1 MTVTD
6 GLSNLGAALILGG
19 FLCAALFGHWLGWR
33 LVGHGRR
40 VAVRAYAAGRGLA
53 RPTRPFRERMAQRFP
68 RLWPWLRR
76 RVEPRRFD
84 GLALTLLVA
93 AALYLALLFAGLVE
107 EVLESYEIDAAD
119 DAIAAFFASYR
130 NPYLIRLFTWITE
143 LGDMATLT
151 AVAIVAT
158 GFLWARGPAGGIQ
171 AVWVTVAGSQVTSWA
186 GKFLIDR
193 GRPDFELDVVAWSPS
208 FPSGHATGAM
218 AVYGI
223 IAYVI
228 ARDLPTG
235 HRRFAVIYWVAILIA
250 AIGFSRIYL
259 SVHHAS
265 DVAAGFLVGGFWVL
279 AGVAVLE
286 YVRLHLQPE
295 ISNDHNKHWF

>member
-1 MTVTD
+1 MTD
-6 GLSNLGAALILGG
+6 PAGLPNLVAIALLAAMLAAALL
-19 FLCAALFGHWLGWR
+19 GHWVGWR
-33 LVGHGRR
+33 LVLHGRR
-40 VAVRAYAAGRGLA
+40 LAIRAYVARRTLE
-53 RPTRPFRERMAQRFP
+53 RPTRPFRDGFSSRFP
-68 RLWPWLRR
+68 RTWSWLRR
-76 RVEPRRFD
+76 RIDPRRFD

-93 AALYLALLFAGLVE
+93 AAAYMAVLFAGLVE
-107 EVLESYEIDAAD
+107 EVLESDEIDAID
-119 DAIAAFFASYR
+119 DAIAAFFAGYR

-143 LGDMATLT
+143 LGDMTTLT

-158 GFLWARGPAGGIQ
+158 GFLWARGPAWGIP

-193 GRPDFELDVVAWSPS
+193 GRPEFELDVAAWSPS

-250 AIGFSRIYL
+250 AIGFSRVYL

-265 DVAAGFLVGGFWVL
+265 DVAAGFLVGGFWLL
-279 AGVAVLE
+279 AGVVFIE
-286 YVRLHLQPE
+286 YSRL
-295 ISNDHNKHWF
+295 K

>member
-1 MTVTD
+1 MTD
-6 GLSNLGAALILGG
+6 PAGLSNPIALLLLAALLAVG
-19 FLCAALFGHWLGWR
+19 LFGHWLGWH
-33 LVGHGRR
+33 LFGHGRR
-40 VAVRAYAAGRGLA
+40 LAARAYVARRSLD
-53 RPTRPFRERMAQRFP
+53 RPTRPLRARLAEQFP
-68 RLWPWLRR
+68 RAWPWLRR
-76 RVEPRRFD
+76 RGDPRRFD

-93 AALYLALLFAGLVE
+93 AAAYMAVLFAGLVE
-107 EVLESYEIDAAD
+107 EVLESDEIDAID
-119 DAIAAFFASYR
+119 DAIAAVFAGYR
-130 NPYLIRLFTWITE
+130 NPYLIRLFTWVTQ
-143 LGDMATLT
+143 LGDTMTLA

-158 GFLWARGPAGGIQ
+158 GFLWARGPVWGIA

-193 GRPDFELDVVAWSPS
+193 GRPEFELDVAAWSPS

-259 SVHHAS
+259 TVHHAS

-279 AGVAVLE
+279 AGVVVLE
-286 YVRLHLQPE
+286 YSRLVPK
-295 ISNDHNKHWF
+295 S

>member
-1 MTVTD
+1 MTAPE
-6 GLSNLGAALILGG
+6 GLSNLDATLVLGG
-19 FLCAALFGHWLGWR
+19 AVCAALFGHWLGWR

-40 VAVRAYAAGRGLA
+40 LAVRAYAAGRGLA
-53 RPTRPFRERMAQRFP
+53 RPTRPLRARLARRFP
-68 RLWPWLRR
+68 RLWSWLQR

-93 AALYLALLFAGLVE
+93 AAVYLALLFAGLVE

-119 DAIAAFFASYR
+119 DAIAAFVASYR
-130 NPYLIRLFTWITE
+130 NPYLITVFTWITE

-151 AVAIVAT
+151 AAAIVAT
-158 GFLWARGPAGGIQ
+158 GFLWARGPAAGIH
-171 AVWVTVAGSQVTSWA
+171 AVWVTVAGSQVTTWT

-228 ARDLPTG
+228 ARGLPTG

-279 AGVAVLE
+279 AGIAVLE
-286 YVRLHLQPE
+286 YSRLALN
-295 ISNDHNKHWF
+295 SRD

>member
-1 MTVTD
+1 MSD
-6 GLSNLGAALILGG
+6 PADLSNAAALGL
-19 FLCAALFGHWLGWR
+19 LAAMLAAALLGHWLGWR

-40 VAVRAYAAGRGLA
+40 LAARAYVA
-53 RPTRPFRERMAQRFP
+53 RRRLDGPTRPFRDGFSSRFP
-68 RLWPWLRR
+68 RGWAWLRR
-76 RVEPRRFD
+76 RVDPRRFD

-93 AALYLALLFAGLVE
+93 AAVYMAVLFAGLVE
-107 EVLESYEIDAAD
+107 EVLQSDEIDAID
-119 DAIAAFFASYR
+119 DAIAAFFAAYR
-130 NPYLIRLFTWITE
+130 NPYLIRLFTWVTE
-143 LGDMATLT
+143 LGDTMTLA

-158 GFLWARGPAGGIQ
+158 GFLWARGPAWGIL
-171 AVWVTVAGSQVTSWA
+171 AVWATVFGSQITSWT

-193 GRPDFELDVVAWSPS
+193 GRPEFELDVVAWSPS

-235 HRRFAVIYWVAILIA
+235 HRRFAVIYWVAVLIA

-279 AGVAVLE
+279 AGIVAFE
-286 YVRLHLQPE
+286 YSRLVTKPQV
-295 ISNDHNKHWF
+295 SNSCTKH